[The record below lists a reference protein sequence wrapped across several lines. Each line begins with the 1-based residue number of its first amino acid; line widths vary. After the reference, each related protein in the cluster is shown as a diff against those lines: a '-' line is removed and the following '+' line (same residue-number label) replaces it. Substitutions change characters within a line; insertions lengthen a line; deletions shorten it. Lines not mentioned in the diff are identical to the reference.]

1 MTVKKLF
8 LSAFLTLNLLFL
20 AACGGASG
28 TCSLPAEEDA
38 PSPSEDPA
46 QLTTPCADPDDEVTC
61 GPGVPYS
68 MVCRIVDGAEEGSL
82 LLAELPTAGL
92 IPSGG
97 SVYRLS
103 VKDIEVWLDGEKA
116 DSSVLEDGMP
126 IHISY
131 RGPIL
136 ETYPAQISEVL
147 TIEAYSLGS
156 EQNPV
161 GGYYDLC
168 GLYLQV
174 LDDLWEKD
182 SGLNS
187 GAELVSVD
195 LSEAPGGLTDSEK
208 SAIAWRFGELH
219 GVTALQATMEELKEG
234 GYLTETKMSE
244 TTSFYEWED
253 GVYCSITD
261 NSQEGEV
268 FSLPALKFTA
278 HKWRT
283 PLGAYWLSDCS
294 AVWPEFGAWSSYDI
308 GAEMIS

>member
-1 MTVKKLF
+1 MTVKKLL
-8 LSAFLTLNLLFL
+8 LSTLILSLLLL
-20 AACGGASG
+20 AACSG
-28 TCSLPAEEDA
+28 TMTAATVEEPT
-38 PSPSEDPA
+38 PSPSGE
-46 QLTTPCADPDDEVTC
+46 PDEITC

-82 LLAELPTAGL
+82 LLAELPTEGL

-116 DSSVLEDGMP
+116 DFSVLEDGMP

-147 TIEAYSLGS
+147 TIDAYSLGS
-156 EQNPV
+156 EQNPG

-195 LSEAPGGLTDSEK
+195 LSKAPGGLTDSEQ

-219 GVTALQATMEELKEG
+219 GVTPLLATMEELKEG

-244 TTSFYEWED
+244 TASFYEWED

-261 NSQEGEV
+261 DSLEGEV
-268 FSLPALKFTA
+268 FSLPVLKFTA

-283 PLGAYWLSDCS
+283 PLGAYWLSDCW
-294 AVWPEFGAWSSYDI
+294 AVWPEFGTWSGYDI

>member
-1 MTVKKLF
+1 MTVKKLL
-8 LSAFLTLNLLFL
+8 LSTLILSLLLL
-20 AACGGASG
+20 AACSG
-28 TCSLPAEEDA
+28 TMTAATVEEPT
-38 PSPSEDPA
+38 PSPSGE
-46 QLTTPCADPDDEVTC
+46 PDEITC

-82 LLAELPTAGL
+82 LLAELPTEGL

-156 EQNPV
+156 EQNPG

-168 GLYLQV
+168 GFYLQV

-195 LSEAPGGLTDSEK
+195 LSEAPGGLTDSEQ

-219 GVTALQATMEELKEG
+219 GVTPLQATMEELKEG

-261 NSQEGEV
+261 DSLEGEV
-268 FSLPALKFTA
+268 FSLPVLKFTA

-283 PLGAYWLSDCS
+283 PLGAYWLSDCW
-294 AVWPEFGAWSSYDI
+294 AVWPEFGTWSGYDI